1 MHATPAGERARA
13 PNFLLIAAA
22 FVAFIFASHLPYL
35 KVPFYWD
42 ELGQFVP
49 AALDIFQKGE
59 WIPRSTVP
67 NVHPPGLMAYLAAVW
82 SMAGYS
88 VAVTRLAM
96 LALAAAGVVI
106 TLRLGLCTGLPMG
119 WAALAAGFLSVAP
132 LFFAQSMMAE
142 LDMPAMVLL
151 ALALVLFLEER
162 MAAAA
167 VVSTLLVGVKET
179 GIIVPAL
186 FGWWLWRE
194 GRRREAVWF
203 VAPVLPLLVWLGVLE
218 RATGRLFGNAAFT
231 QYNVWYPL
239 HPVRLPLALLR
250 RLYYLFIG
258 TGHWIGTTAVILA
271 LREARTFHTRAWR
284 IAGLLVAGHVLL
296 VSVLGGAVL
305 ERYLVPVLPILYIAF
320 AAGLRRY
327 GMRWRMVCG
336 AALGAAL
343 IAGNFVN
350 PPYPFPLENNL
361 AFVDFVGLQA
371 EAAEYLEA
379 HIPEGKIA
387 TMFPLASAMRRP
399 EFGYVRHRLRVREIY
414 DSSARNVVPLAHEDV
429 AVLVLYSVAWDP
441 LGLMKNPRWVVFIKR
456 YYGYEPPVSEQEI
469 GVLLGAHRVARWTRR
484 GQWIEIYQR

>member
-1 MHATPAGERARA
+1 MQATPAGERAGA

-67 NVHPPGLMAYLAAVW
+67 NVHPPGVMAYLATVW

-88 VAVTRLAM
+88 IAVTRLAM
-96 LALAAAGVVI
+96 LALAAAGAVI
-106 TLRLGLCTGLPMG
+106 TLRLGLCMGLSVGP
-119 WAALAAGFLSVAP
+119 AALAAGFLVIAP
-132 LFFAQSMMAE
+132 LFFAQAMMAE

-162 MAAAA
+162 IAAAA
-167 VVSTLLVGVKET
+167 LVSTLLVLVKET
-179 GIIVPAL
+179 GIIAPAL

-194 GRRREAVWF
+194 GRRREALWF
-203 VAPVLPLLVWLGVLE
+203 VAPVVPLLAWLAALD

-258 TGHWIGTTAVILA
+258 TGHWIGTIAVILA
-271 LREARTFHTRAWR
+271 LREARTFRTRAWR
-284 IAGLLVAGHVLL
+284 IAGLLVAWHVLL
-296 VSVLGGAVL
+296 VSALGGAVL
-305 ERYLVPVLPILYIAF
+305 ERYLVPVLPILYTAF
-320 AAGLRRY
+320 TAALWRY
-327 GMRWRMVCG
+327 GMRWRTICTG
-336 AALGAAL
+336 ALCAAL

-371 EAAEYLEA
+371 EAAGYLEA
-379 HIPEGKIA
+379 HTPDGKIA
-387 TMFPLASAMRRP
+387 TMFPMASALRRP
-399 EFGYVRHRLRVREIY
+399 EFGYVRHRLHVQEIY
-414 DSSARNVVPLAHEDV
+414 DFSARNVAPLAHEDV
-429 AVLVLYSVAWDP
+429 AALVLYSVAWDP
-441 LGLMKNPRWVVFIKR
+441 LDLMENARWVAFIKQ
-456 YYGYEPPVSEQEI
+456 YYGYEPPVSEPEI
-469 GVLLGAHRVARWTRR
+469 GVLLGAHCVARWTRR